1 MLAYLDAGSGAALA
15 TVIASGAVGASAL
28 LGNTRRRLA
37 EKLGRARQVPDP
49 SAPEDDVD
57 GDIDRP
63 ANH

>member
-37 EKLGRARQVPDP
+37 EKLGRAREVADP
-49 SAPEDDVD
+49 SAPDDGVD
-57 GDIDRP
+57 GDIDP
-63 ANH
+63 SANR